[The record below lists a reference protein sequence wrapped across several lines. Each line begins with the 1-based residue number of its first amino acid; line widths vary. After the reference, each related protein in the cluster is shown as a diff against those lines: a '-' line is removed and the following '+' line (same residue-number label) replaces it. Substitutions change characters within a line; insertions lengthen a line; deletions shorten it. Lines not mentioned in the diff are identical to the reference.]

1 MSSRWRSVLTRDL
14 KFIARWLGVVFS
26 AVSVLF
32 AISVYLGV
40 WSEWRGNNL
49 VAAVAA
55 RFDKSYSEDAS
66 RPVRPSD
73 KEWPPLIRI
82 IKKYSHADLPTDKE
96 PRVLARAVAI
106 ASVKVDASGFE
117 WTAPTTPLYL
127 MYRDWPGRGDV
138 PASDVRIVGTI
149 EDLHNWIRNDAADF
163 DYLVRTIIF
172 GVLSFCVG
180 VFLALPDK
188 PKSQNTNP

>member
-1 MSSRWRSVLTRDL
+1 MFSKWRSVLVRDL

-26 AVSVLF
+26 AVSMLF

-40 WSEWRGNNL
+40 WSEWRGDNL

-66 RPVRPSD
+66 RPVRPGD
-73 KEWPPLIRI
+73 KEWSPLIRI
-82 IKKYSHADLPTDKE
+82 IKKYSRANLPTDKE
-96 PRVLARAVAI
+96 PRVFARAVAV
-106 ASVKVDASGFE
+106 ASVKVEASGFE
-117 WTAPTTPLYL
+117 WTAPTTPIYL
-127 MYRDWPGRGDV
+127 IYRDWPGGGA
-138 PASDVRIVGTI
+138 PIPPSDFRIVGTI
-149 EDLHNWIRNDAADF
+149 EDLHTWIRNDTADF

-172 GVLSFCVG
+172 GILSLCVG

-188 PKSQNTNP
+188 PKPQNT